1 MTVEASLVSETTRRD
16 ADALGSCVQP
26 KFVPTSIWT
35 EAMLAALQRGVKGG
49 KWHSLIDKVSRL
61 ETLEMGWAQVER
73 NAGAAG
79 VDRMSVQRFA
89 QAADRYLGELAQGL
103 RDRSYRPQPVRRVYI
118 PKGKGQR
125 PLGIPAVKDRVVQA
139 ALKLVIE
146 PIFEHEFEPR
156 SFGFRP
162 GLGCKGALREVD
174 RHLKSGHYWVVDAD
188 LQSYFDTIPHS
199 SLLAKVGKR
208 IADGQVL
215 ELVQRFLKQDIM
227 EDLKRWTPISGSP
240 QGAVVSPLLA
250 NIYLHE
256 LDVEMREAG
265 LVMVRYA
272 DDAVVLCRSREEAEA
287 ALARLRAWVNANGL
301 TLHPDKTH
309 VGDCR
314 VAGQGFEFL
323 GYRFEAGKRTVRK
336 KSLMS
341 LRDKIRAKTKRNGG
355 QSIGYV
361 IASLNPMLKGW
372 FAYFKHAHRFTF
384 SSIDGFVRRRLRSM
398 LRKQQ
403 HRPGQGR
410 CRHDHQQW
418 PNAFFAELGLFTMS
432 EALALARQSRCGN
445 NRLESPSREN
455 CTAGSE
461 GGDGDAVPY
470 PYSTFY

>member
-1 MTVEASLVSETTRRD
+1 MKVEASSVSATTRRD
-16 ADALGSCVQP
+16 ASAPGSSLQR
-26 KFVPTSIWT
+26 KFAPAPLWT

-49 KWHSLIDKVSRL
+49 KWHSLIDKVWRL
-61 ETLEMGWAQVER
+61 ETLRLGWTQVER

-79 VDRMSVQRFA
+79 VDRMSVERFA
-89 QAADRYLGELAQGL
+89 QGRDCYLAELARALQDG
-103 RDRSYRPQPVRRVYI
+103 SYRPQPVRRVYI

-156 SFGFRP
+156 SYGFRQ
-162 GLGCKGALREVD
+162 GLGCKDALREVD
-174 RHLKSGHYWVVDAD
+174 RHLKAGHCWVVDAD

-199 SLLAKVGKR
+199 PLLAKVSRR

-215 ELVQRFLKQDIM
+215 ELVQLFLKQDIM

-240 QGAVVSPLLA
+240 QGAVVSPMLA

-272 DDAVVLCRSREEAEA
+272 DDAVVLCRSQEEAEA
-287 ALARLRAWVNANGL
+287 ALARMRTWVGANGL

-314 VAGQGFEFL
+314 VEGQGFEFL
-323 GYRFEAGKRTVRK
+323 GFRFEAGKRWVRK

-341 LRDKIRAKTKRNGG
+341 LRDKIRTRTTRTVGH
-355 QSIGYV
+355 SIECV
-361 IASLNPMLKGW
+361 IASLNSTLKGW
-372 FAYFKHAHRFTF
+372 FGYFMHADQLVFK
-384 SSIDGFVRRRLRSM
+384 SVDGFYAVDCGPS
-398 LRKQQ
+398 
-403 HRPGQGR
+403 
-410 CRHDHQQW
+410 CAAS
-418 PNAFFAELGLFTMS
+418 NT
-432 EALALARQSRCGN
+432 ALAR
-445 NRLESPSREN
+445 
-455 CTAGSE
+455 
-461 GGDGDAVPY
+461 
-470 PYSTFY
+470 